1 MDHVIYL
8 FVVAVLLAAGLAGT
22 VIWLPRPGLIK
33 VASISLA
40 TLMIPTA
47 SASLV
52 TLLGKPKPVSMEWV
66 RVAVPEAP
74 CWPRRSAPIGTN
86 ASPPKM

>member
-22 VIWLPRPGLIK
+22 VIWLPRPVLIK
-33 VASISLA
+33 VVPISRA
-40 TLMIPTA
+40 ALMMQTA
-47 SASLV
+47 YASLV
-52 TLLGKPKPVSMEWV
+52 DLLGKPKPVSMEWV
-66 RVAVPEAP
+66 RVAVPEAL